1 MTRAA
6 RIPAAALQ
14 ARALDLAGDRVRWL
28 LSGQTGAPP
37 DLDAGLT
44 TLAAIGPVGLA
55 ELFTRFGLSGTAR
68 DVFLL
73 AAAPELGAET
83 AHAIAS
89 HPLSLEARA
98 TPAMTSQLLGPDSI
112 GMLAPNALL
121 SQAALV
127 TLSPGRGLAQRCM
140 SIDPGLVHFLYG
152 APAAGEAL
160 THALRPCPVNT
171 VASNND
177 IDRLATALTAAHAR
191 DDRPV
196 VHLDHTD
203 RLDAENLCA
212 AAMAQL
218 GLTAFILDR
227 TAVELPASRI
237 AAELNRDLVLLNAG
251 LILPVAEAD
260 PLADLITA
268 PCVIWG
274 TPAPTTR
281 RPLAEL
287 KPKKQA
293 RELAPGLSLSA
304 TETRN
309 AKMTHSLGLSPSLI
323 ATARDRAARALDGL
337 AQPITPQAK
346 WDDLILP
353 QAQMAQLRQLAAFQT
368 HQKQVLQDWGF
379 QAQSARGLGLAALF
393 AGPSGTGKTMAAEL
407 VASALGQNGEDAALY
422 RVDLSAI
429 VSKYI
434 GETEKNISR
443 IFDAAENSGAVL
455 LFDEGEALFGKRTT
469 DVKDSLDRHA
479 NTETAYLLQRLEI
492 YTGCAIV
499 TTNLKQTVDE
509 AFLRRFRV
517 VMDFPFP
524 DAAHREQIW
533 RVIFPGDTPLQDLD
547 YPALAKLAISGG
559 FIRSIA
565 LSAAFIAAG
574 DGTAITMAH
583 MARAARSELGKLGK
597 PLPENQ
603 LRGWA

>member
-1 MTRAA
+1 MTQSA
-6 RIPAAALQ
+6 RIPPAALQ
-14 ARALDLAGDRVRWL
+14 ARALDVAGERVRWL
-28 LSGQTGAPP
+28 LSGQTGTPP
-37 DLDAGLT
+37 NLDAGLA

-55 ELFTRFGLSGTAR
+55 ELFTRFGLHGTAR

-98 TPAMTSQLLGPDSI
+98 TPAMATQLLGPDGI
-112 GMLAPNALL
+112 TALAPTALL

-127 TLSPGRGLAQRCM
+127 TLSPGRGLAHRCL
-140 SIDPGLVHFLYG
+140 SIDPGLVHFLLGTPAPG
-152 APAAGEAL
+152 AAL
-160 THALRPCPVNT
+160 THVLIPATFDALVPQDDV
-171 VASNND
+171 SS
-177 IDRLATALTAAHAR
+177 LADALTAAHASK
-191 DDRPV
+191 DRPL
-196 VHLDHTD
+196 VHLHQPD
-203 RLDAENLCA
+203 RLDAETLGA

-218 GLTAFILDR
+218 GLAAFVLDPNA
-227 TAVELPASRI
+227 TDLSPARL

-251 LILPVAEAD
+251 LILPVAAAD

-268 PCVIWG
+268 PCMIWG
-274 TPAPTTR
+274 SPAPMTR
-281 RPLAEL
+281 RPLAEI
-287 KPKKQA
+287 KPKQHGIA
-293 RELAPGLSLSA
+293 LAPGLSLTP

-309 AKMTHSLGLSPSLI
+309 AQVTHRLGLSTSLI

-337 AQPITPQAK
+337 AQPITAQAK

-353 QAQMAQLRQLAAFQT
+353 PAQMGQLRQLAAFQT
-368 HQKQVLQDWGF
+368 HQKQVLTDWGF
-379 QAQSARGLGLAALF
+379 RAQSARGLGLAALF

-407 VASALGQNGEDAALY
+407 VAAALGQNGEEAALY

-434 GETEKNISR
+434 GETEKNIAR

-469 DVKDSLDRHA
+469 DVKDSMDRHA
-479 NTETAYLLQRLEI
+479 NTETAYLLQRLEC

-499 TTNLKQTVDE
+499 TTNLRQTVDE

-533 RVIFPGDTPLQDLD
+533 RVIFPAATPLDNLD

-574 DGTAITMAH
+574 DGTPITMAH
-583 MARAARSELGKLGK
+583 MSRAARSELGKLGK